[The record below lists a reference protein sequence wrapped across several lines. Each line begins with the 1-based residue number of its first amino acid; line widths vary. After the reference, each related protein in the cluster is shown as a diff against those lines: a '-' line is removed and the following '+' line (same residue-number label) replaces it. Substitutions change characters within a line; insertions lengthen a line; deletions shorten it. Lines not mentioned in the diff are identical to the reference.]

1 MTHGLV
7 QDMKFALSF
16 LLVLKQFTRAVFF
29 TTIRFIEHYAS
40 SPTALDNQIGV
51 DGGSVKATYD
61 KFGIMSVQRGVLPD
75 RGINELYTQSV
86 CCTFRTKRL
95 LALTT
100 TP

>member
-1 MTHGLV
+1 MDSCRTRN
-7 QDMKFALSF
+7 FALSF

-29 TTIRFIEHYAS
+29 TTIRSIEHYAS
-40 SPTALDNQIGV
+40 SLTALDNQIGV

-61 KFGIMSVQRGVLPD
+61 KFGIMYVQRGVLPD
-75 RGINELYTQSV
+75 GGINELYTESV